1 MVVCVRRSGDAVTRV
16 RFALNARRFRA
27 EREGGGAS
35 SGGRFAADQPTRA
48 CPDKRGRCASA
59 EDDGG
64 ASARVRR
71 CTRAGSFR
79 TSQASDA

>member
-59 EDDGG
+59 
-64 ASARVRR
+64 RVRR